1 MLRNLSVNTNKI
13 FKVNKKEVH
22 DLVKRIRDE
31 LKFTIE
37 FVEINFISS
46 EEIIPINKT
55 YLNHNYST
63 DIITFNYSGE
73 NYTLD
78 SEIFI
83 SLDDASENARKYK
96 VSLDEEILRLI
107 IHGFLHLLGFDD
119 KAKEDRRIMKREENK
134 LFNKLNN
141 ISNKIIEKYDS

>member
-141 ISNKIIEKYDS
+141 ISNKIIAKYDS